1 MIIIGG
7 VGTIV
12 GPLIGTI
19 VYVVLETLAAAY
31 TQHWMI
37 MLGPVILVVALF
49 AHRGLYGSFLDWL
62 ERKGY

>member
-62 ERKGY
+62 ER

>member
-37 MLGPVILVVALF
+37 MLGPVILVVAL